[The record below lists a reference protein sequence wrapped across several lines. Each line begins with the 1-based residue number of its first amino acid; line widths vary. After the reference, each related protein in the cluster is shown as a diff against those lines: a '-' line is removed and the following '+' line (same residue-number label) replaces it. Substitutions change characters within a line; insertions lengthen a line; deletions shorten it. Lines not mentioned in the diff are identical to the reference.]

1 VFSAT
6 TTIIKPISKVMDC
19 LMKPQIGI
27 YSSIALRYESP
38 GMKENEM
45 RKKWLKINV
54 RKFGGAEN
62 KL

>member
-1 VFSAT
+1 
-6 TTIIKPISKVMDC
+6 MDC

-27 YSSIALRYESP
+27 YSSVAQRYESP

-54 RKFGGAEN
+54 RKF
-62 KL
+62 